1 MFYMFSCIVKI
12 YGKIKYSKESQQN
25 MSQFSC
31 YYSCAHNTVSSAN
44 IRQTEDS
51 VSSAGYND
59 RFHRISAKIWSLS
72 PASLSGNPWFTTRST
87 GVAPI
92 SFEISGPLLLWA
104 RSPPASGPPRPR
116 PLLLPLPP
124 PQPQPLARP
133 PPLPLPPSP
142 PLWTP
147 LSPSLFFLFWL
158 LPFWL
163 KTSELTCCIFI
174 VLKPDCCVY
183 NKAIMCLCTWWLCWA
198 NWQSVLRK
206 WHLDI
211 LPCLMYTSVSSVL
224 QSLCVLFCKKCEAE
238 IVLIVALLCTWTM
251 SVLKKFESLA
261 LFQKQSCLIISS
273 AFVHLEQIRQGK
285 LNQQRFSLGNLKL
298 KNFILKNSFRVE
310 TNIST
315 YPFSW

>member
-116 PLLLPLPP
+116 PLLLPP
-124 PQPQPLARP
+124 PQPQPTSGTASASSSSSFSSSVDSSLTLTL
-133 PPLPLPPSP
+133 LPLLTPSI
-142 PLWTP
+142 LVEDRWTH
-147 LSPSLFFLFWL
+147 L
-158 LPFWL
+158 LHF
-163 KTSELTCCIFI
+163 
-174 VLKPDCCVY
+174 DR
-183 NKAIMCLCTWWLCWA
+183 A
-198 NWQSVLRK
+198 
-206 WHLDI
+206 
-211 LPCLMYTSVSSVL
+211 
-224 QSLCVLFCKKCEAE
+224 
-238 IVLIVALLCTWTM
+238 
-251 SVLKKFESLA
+251 
-261 LFQKQSCLIISS
+261 
-273 AFVHLEQIRQGK
+273 
-285 LNQQRFSLGNLKL
+285 
-298 KNFILKNSFRVE
+298 
-310 TNIST
+310 
-315 YPFSW
+315 